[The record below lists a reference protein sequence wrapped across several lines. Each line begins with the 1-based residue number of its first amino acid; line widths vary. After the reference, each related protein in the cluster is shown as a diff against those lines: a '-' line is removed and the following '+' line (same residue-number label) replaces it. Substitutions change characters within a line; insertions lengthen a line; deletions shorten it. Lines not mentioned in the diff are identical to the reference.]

1 MATEAESNK
10 YKQSATYKLF
20 EVSYNLRALENWT
33 VNEKAYNLIKQAI
46 AAINQLDS
54 IDFAED
60 RNGNIIR
67 EMLPPSKPDWKK

>member
-20 EVSYNLRALENWT
+20 EVSYNLRALETWV

-46 AAINQLDS
+46 VAVNQLDS

-60 RNGNIIR
+60 RNGNVID
-67 EMLPPSKPDWKK
+67 ELLPFSKPDWKD